1 MIFPVGDL
9 INPAESR
16 SMELRVPIIYLQQ
29 LAAHLQAEGV
39 DPARCL
45 KGTALNLPLLQDPA
59 ATASRKDC
67 HTFFV
72 AAARLTPQP
81 GMVLRA
87 ARKLRP
93 TDHGFLGHAMICA
106 PDLRTS
112 LKLLERFA
120 KTRAIPLSYHLQP
133 IPGGAR
139 LHMQLTA
146 YMGTLKREYTEWG
159 LMIALSTN
167 APQVEDALLR
177 PSRIV
182 LDYPRPAYGEIYDEL
197 LQCPVE
203 FGAASCYMDFSDA
216 ALDRPTVNSNREL
229 QHFCEQRCELILH
242 ELQDSG
248 DFVQRVR
255 ARLLAGPP
263 PFPDADAVAAGM
275 HISSRVLRRRLQ
287 EEGRSFRQIVQQ
299 VREELARQYLTKVDL
314 TVDEVS
320 TLLGYSEA
328 PAFSRA
334 FKSWTGQS
342 PERFRESLLAEP
354 AAHSLPVAG

>member
-1 MIFPVGDL
+1 
-9 INPAESR
+9 
-16 SMELRVPIIYLQQ
+16 MELRVPIIYLQQ
-29 LAAHLQAEGV
+29 LAAHLQSEGV
-39 DPARCL
+39 DPARCYEDTSL
-45 KGTALNLPLLQDPA
+45 SLERLQDPA
-59 ATASRKDC
+59 ATASSKEC
-67 HTFFV
+67 HAFFV
-72 AAARLTPQP
+72 AAARLTPRP
-81 GMVLRA
+81 GLVLRA

-120 KTRAIPLSYHLQP
+120 RTRAIPLSYHLQT

-146 YMGTLKREYTEWG
+146 YMGGLQREYMEWG

-177 PSRIV
+177 PVRIA
-182 LDYPRPAYGEIYDEL
+182 LDYAQPDYAGLYKEI
-197 LQCPVE
+197 LQCPIE
-203 FGAASCYMDFSDA
+203 FGATQCFMDFTDA
-216 ALDRPTVNSNREL
+216 ALDRPTANSNREL
-229 QHFCEQRCELILH
+229 QHFCEQRCELILN
-242 ELQDSG
+242 ELQPSS
-248 DFVQRVR
+248 DFAHRVR

-263 PFPDADAVAAGM
+263 PFPDADAVAASM
-275 HISSRVLRRRLQ
+275 HISGRVLRRRLQ

-299 VREELARQYLTKVDL
+299 VREELARQYLTKADL
-314 TVDEVS
+314 TIEEVS

-342 PERFRESLLAEP
+342 PDRFRESLLATHE
-354 AAHSLPVAG
+354 AAALA

>member
-1 MIFPVGDL
+1 
-9 INPAESR
+9 
-16 SMELRVPIIYLQQ
+16 MELRVPIIYLQQ
-29 LAAHLQAEGV
+29 LAVHLQAEGV
-39 DPARCL
+39 DPAQCFED
-45 KGTALNLPLLQDPA
+45 TALTPEILQDPA
-59 ATASRKDC
+59 ATASSREC
-67 HTFFV
+67 HAFFV
-72 AAARLTPQP
+72 AAARLSRKP

-120 KTRAIPLSYHLQP
+120 RTRAIPLSYHLQTT
-133 IPGGAR
+133 PGGAR

-146 YMGTLKREYTEWG
+146 YMGQLQREYMEWG

-177 PSRIV
+177 PRLIA
-182 LDYPRPAYGEIYDEL
+182 LDYPQPDYAETYAQVL
-197 LQCPVE
+197 KCPIE
-203 FGAASCYMDFSDA
+203 FGAPSCYMDFSDA
-216 ALDRPTVNSNREL
+216 ALDRPTANSNREL

-242 ELQDSG
+242 ELQGPG

-263 PFPDADAVAAGM
+263 PFPDADAVAASM
-275 HISSRVLRRRLQ
+275 HISGRVLRRRLQ

-299 VREELARQYLTKVDL
+299 VREELARQYLTKADL
-314 TVDEVS
+314 TVEEVS

-334 FKSWTGQS
+334 FKSWTGKS
-342 PERFRESLLAEP
+342 PDRFRESLLTDSTQ
-354 AAHSLPVAG
+354 AA

>member
-1 MIFPVGDL
+1 
-9 INPAESR
+9 
-16 SMELRVPIIYLQQ
+16 MELRVPIIYLQQ
-29 LAAHLQAEGV
+29 LAVHLQAEGV
-39 DPARCL
+39 DPALCFEDTSL
-45 KGTALNLPLLQDPA
+45 TPETLQDPT
-59 ATASRKDC
+59 ATASSREC
-67 HTFFV
+67 HAFFV
-72 AAARLTPQP
+72 AAARLARKP

-120 KTRAIPLSYHLQP
+120 RTRAIPLSYHLQTT
-133 IPGGAR
+133 PGGAR

-146 YMGTLKREYTEWG
+146 YMGQLQREYMEWG

-167 APQVEDALLR
+167 APQVEDVLLR
-177 PSRIV
+177 PRLIA
-182 LDYPRPAYGEIYDEL
+182 LDYPRPEYAEIYSQVL
-197 LQCPVE
+197 KCPIE

-216 ALDRPTVNSNREL
+216 ALDHPTANSNREL

-242 ELQDSG
+242 ELQGPG

-263 PFPDADAVAAGM
+263 PFPDADAVAASM
-275 HISSRVLRRRLQ
+275 HISGRVLRRRLQ

-299 VREELARQYLTKVDL
+299 VREELARQYLTKADL
-314 TVDEVS
+314 TVEEVS

-334 FKSWTGQS
+334 FKSWTGKS
-342 PERFRESLLAEP
+342 PDRFRESLLVDNTE
-354 AAHSLPVAG
+354 AA